1 MCAQPPPIK
10 VNVAGRVEEVEVATN
25 LDLAQLRAMSESMRR
40 QGKHPPFGFYGGIV
54 VDKTQVTIGNDR
66 HDVCAGPVVIDVTMV
81 LAARRIIVEI
91 EYCCTNMMDNRM
103 RCSSLSQHG
112 NICFTWQANP
122 KRI

>member
-1 MCAQPPPIK
+1 M
-10 VNVAGRVEEVEVATN
+10 ATN

-81 LAARRIIVEI
+81 LAAPIRKCASALTVNEAM
-91 EYCCTNMMDNRM
+91 TA
-103 RCSSLSQHG
+103 G
-112 NICFTWQANP
+112 
-122 KRI
+122 